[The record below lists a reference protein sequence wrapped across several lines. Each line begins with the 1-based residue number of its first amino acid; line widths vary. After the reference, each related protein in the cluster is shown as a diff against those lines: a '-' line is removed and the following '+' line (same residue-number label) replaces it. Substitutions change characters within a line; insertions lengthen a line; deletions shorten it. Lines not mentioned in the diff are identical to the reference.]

1 MKKITLILVALMS
14 IGSGVMFGQHDL
26 QRPQKVPA
34 IRTPIVRELPN
45 GDSITILL
53 RGDERKHWT
62 MTVDGWAVKE
72 KDNGYFYYQTAGK
85 DGKLV
90 TTIRKAHDEG
100 KRKKCEKKWLEK
112 KGHKY

>member
-14 IGSGVMFGQHDL
+14 IGSGVVFGQQGP
-26 QRPQKVPA
+26 QRVQA

-62 MTVDGWAVKE
+62 MTTDGWGIIEQK
-72 KDNGYFYYQTAGK
+72 NGYFYYQKEGK
-85 DGKLV
+85 DGTLV
-90 TTIRKAHDEG
+90 ATRRKAHDEA
-100 KRKKCEKKWLEK
+100 KRSKCEKKWLMK
-112 KGHKY
+112 KGYKY